1 MTCRV
6 LRNLRENVTDPY
18 VWLYVLRS
26 LWATV
31 SNPIVWRLAIGVPL
45 VASCLALAYVPGL
58 VADEEPTTLRV
69 ARAEIPA
76 VDTP

>member
-1 MTCRV
+1 MASTNARRQLPARPVHVVKRV
-6 LRNLRENVTDPY
+6 LASLWVAVTDP
-18 VWLYVLRS
+18 L
-26 LWATV
+26 
-31 SNPIVWRLAIGVPL
+31 VWRLAIGVPL

-69 ARAEIPA
+69 TQAEIPA